1 MKTIEVVKL
10 LNINVQTIEVPAGSK
25 ILGLR
30 EREDGVYLIYEGD
43 PGKKSSPVTVLTFQ
57 TGCMILTKLIKGAK
71 YLGTVSGYDTGNEII
86 PELHIYYKQYK
97 TKSA

>member
-1 MKTIEVVKL
+1 MKTIKVVKL
-10 LNINVQTIEVPAGSK
+10 LNINVQTVDVPAGSK

-43 PGKKSSPVTVLTFQ
+43 PGKKSSPVTVLTFP
-57 TGCMILTKLIKGAK
+57 TGGMILTKLIKGAK
-71 YLGTVSGYDTGNEII
+71 YLGTVSGGDQI